1 MIKVTCAAGN
11 KKPTEKKPA
20 KPAGKPAGKGKK

>member
-1 MIKVTCAAGN
+1 MIKLNCAAGS
-11 KKPTEKKPA
+11 KKPAEKKPA